1 MLAFYTLVINSPIPS
16 LTSVI
21 VVLALPHG
29 SGWNGL
35 VRFPRDWHWPLCTH
49 PLVICMSSW
58 ENFARLWGCVICLFL
73 RCESIHYVLYILN
86 ILLEK
91 EILSRLTGN
100 CDSVWVWSAWKCL
113 CYFVYTFLTKQWK
126 TFTVWTLWLWVVQW
140 SFETLLVTKLIC
152 QTHSP
157 FFPCLSLDSTKP
169 RFLVQLLLSG
179 NQQRV
184 VVEAQKS
191 GRWRQDSVFCSS
203 KSWSPYVSIGS
214 LSLLVKQWPS

>member
-1 MLAFYTLVINSPIPS
+1 MLLIFLYPPWHLLLLFWPCHTVADGMELTLGPFAHALWSFACLLGKTLPAFVA
-16 LTSVI
+16 
-21 VVLALPHG
+21 VLFAFL
-29 SGWNGL
+29 
-35 VRFPRDWHWPLCTH
+35 LC
-49 PLVICMSSW
+49 
-58 ENFARLWGCVICLFL
+58 
-73 RCESIHYVLYILN
+73 CESIHYVLYILY

-126 TFTVWTLWLWVVQW
+126 TFTVWTQWLWVVQW

-157 FFPCLSLDSTKP
+157 FFSCLSLDSTKP

-179 NQQRV
+179 NQQGV

-214 LSLLVKQWPS
+214 IGLLKGPGPSSNVTLLRVLKSQ